1 MTTTLIT
8 RTGKIMVFH
17 VASVATLY
25 QTLYGGTIIDPTVLR
40 VTQEIALL

>member
-8 RTGKIMVFH
+8 RTGKVMVFH

-25 QTLYGGTIIDPTVLR
+25 QSLYGGTIIDPQICMGI
-40 VTQEIALL
+40 QEIALL

>member
-1 MTTTLIT
+1 MTTLIT

-25 QTLYGGTIIDPTVLR
+25 QSLYGGVIIDPTICM

>member
-1 MTTTLIT
+1 MTTLIT
-8 RTGKIMVFH
+8 SKGKIMVFH

-25 QTLYGGTIIDPTVLR
+25 QTLYGGVIIDPTICM